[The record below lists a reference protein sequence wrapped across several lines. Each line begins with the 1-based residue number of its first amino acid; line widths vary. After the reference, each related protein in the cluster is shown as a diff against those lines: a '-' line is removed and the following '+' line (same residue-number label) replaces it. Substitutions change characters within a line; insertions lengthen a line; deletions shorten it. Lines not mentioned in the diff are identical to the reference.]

1 MRNKKP
7 ALTQKIQ
14 FPPPY
19 RDCIRSVVEVKLT
32 FWARLRYLLGNSLQ
46 VETAIL
52 VEHAPGKL
60 QSHSVA
66 RVVKAAKPPQPTP
79 TPGVSHA

>member
-1 MRNKKP
+1 
-7 ALTQKIQ
+7 
-14 FPPPY
+14 
-19 RDCIRSVVEVKLT
+19 VEVKLT

-66 RVVKAAKPPQPTP
+66 RVVKAAPKPTQAEILARDGIMDKDEARRRE
-79 TPGVSHA
+79 GVKNSLSA

>member
-1 MRNKKP
+1 
-7 ALTQKIQ
+7 
-14 FPPPY
+14 
-19 RDCIRSVVEVKLT
+19 VEVKLT

-66 RVVKAAKPPQPTP
+66 RVVKVAPKPPQPTLVQQKNS
-79 TPGVSHA
+79 PGA